1 MSTYRILVVDD
12 SALNRKL
19 VSTIL
24 QANHFEVLEAI
35 DGEQAV
41 AVATSERPSLILMD
55 IQLPKLDGYE
65 ATRRLRAQPETK
77 DIPIIALTAN
87 AMAGEDERARAAG
100 CDGYI
105 SKPIDTRSLVPTLI
119 PYLEQGRK
127 LPQ

>member
-19 VSTIL
+19 VTTIL
-24 QANHFEVLEAI
+24 HANHFEVLEAV
-35 DGEQAV
+35 DGEQAIT
-41 AVATSERPSLILMD
+41 VATSERPSLILMD

-87 AMAGEDERARAAG
+87 AMAGEDERAQAAG

-105 SKPIDTRSLVPTLI
+105 SKPIDTRSLVPALI
-119 PYLEQGRK
+119 PFLKQGRK